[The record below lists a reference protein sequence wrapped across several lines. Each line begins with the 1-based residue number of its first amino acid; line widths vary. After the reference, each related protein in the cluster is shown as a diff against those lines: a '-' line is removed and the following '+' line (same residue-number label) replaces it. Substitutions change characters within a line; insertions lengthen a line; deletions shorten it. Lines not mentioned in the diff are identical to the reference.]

1 MKKRTYHYFFENDL
15 HEADDSITID
25 GKGTLQYKTIPI
37 ECIDRFD
44 GDLALFAFP
53 IKYIAIS

>member
-25 GKGTLQYKTIPI
+25 GKGILQYKTIPI
-37 ECIDRFD
+37 ECMDRFD

-53 IKYIAIS
+53 I